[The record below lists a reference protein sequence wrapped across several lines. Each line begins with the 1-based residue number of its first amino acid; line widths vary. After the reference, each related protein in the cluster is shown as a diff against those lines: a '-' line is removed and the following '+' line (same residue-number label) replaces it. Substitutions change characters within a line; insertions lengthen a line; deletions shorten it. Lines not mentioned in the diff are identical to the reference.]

1 MIRLLDDDVINRI
14 AAGEVVE
21 RPASVLKELV
31 ENALDAGAR
40 HLAVALRGGGTELVQ
55 VADDGSGMD
64 RSDATLC
71 LERHATSKI
80 MRFEDLDEVGT
91 LGFRGEAVPSIAA
104 VSRFELLTRLRGAD
118 SGTRVRVEG
127 GKLVD
132 VAEAGAPEGTRISV
146 RDLFFN
152 VPARR
157 KFLRTEP
164 TELGHCEEALRRIL
178 LIRPEISA
186 ELLVDG
192 RARLRAPLAADR
204 LERAAALLGPP
215 GAQLVAVQ
223 EQRGDYEIDA
233 LLSPLEHSAAAN
245 QAQLYLYVNGRFV
258 RDGLL
263 RKAVT
268 EAYQALLPR
277 GRAPLVVLELRLPA
291 EEVDVNVHPAKIEV
305 RFREAR
311 HVIERVASSLHAGLS
326 RLGHRVRLPSPGAP
340 WASAVEAGNQLRLG
354 LPTAGEGLSA
364 ISAAILSGPQGSQ
377 SDPQQRASRAQ
388 SEVVSAQR
396 TETRAQPTETGGL
409 ISLSE
414 AEEGN
419 SSPSTLRSVP
429 QHVDIIAQRAD
440 GGPRYSV
447 QASQRTESDT
457 QHSAVRRA
465 PPVID
470 PRPAWSRAW
479 ASPPRPAA
487 LVSAAAPAPAPAPSG
502 SGRYQDLRLIGQA
515 LGRFVLA
522 EAPEGLLL
530 IDQQALSLALVR
542 AQLEPPSASPGRALL
557 SPRVVE
563 LDPAALHRFAALAP
577 ALAALGVVAEDF
589 GPSALILKQLPLALS
604 AADPDALLPA
614 LLRGPS
620 LPGEPGGPGLRAALI
635 ERLSALAVP
644 AEQQRSLYELR
655 ELLKRVDAV
664 LAVPPLEDT
673 ARCRLLTAAELE
685 RLVRGGRP

>member
-40 HLAVALRGGGTELVQ
+40 HLAVAVRGGGTELVQ
-55 VADDGSGMD
+55 VADDGCGMD

-80 MRFEDLDEVGT
+80 TRFEDLDEVGT

-104 VSRFELLTRLRGAD
+104 VSRFELLTRARGAD

-127 GKLVD
+127 GKLLD
-132 VAEAGAPEGTRISV
+132 VVETGAPEGTRISV

-178 LIRPEISA
+178 LIRPEVSA

-192 RARLRAPLAADR
+192 RSRLRAPVAADR
-204 LERAAALLGPP
+204 LERAAALLGEA
-215 GAQLVAVQ
+215 GAQLIAVH

-277 GRAPLVVLELRLPA
+277 GRAPLVVLELRLPP

-305 RFREAR
+305 RFREGR
-311 HVIERVASSLHAGLS
+311 HVVERVAHSLHAGLS
-326 RLGHRVRLPSPGAP
+326 RLGLLSGGEGRPAAGAEQAAPGAHRTADDAQRETSSLQQDEQ
-340 WASAVEAGNQLRLG
+340 ASAA
-354 LPTAGEGLSA
+354 
-364 ISAAILSGPQGSQ
+364 SQ
-377 SDPQQRASRAQ
+377 SDPQ
-388 SEVVSAQR
+388 
-396 TETRAQPTETGGL
+396 
-409 ISLSE
+409 
-414 AEEGN
+414 
-419 SSPSTLRSVP
+419 RSVRGVPAPVHDRAALGVPQTQMGPLP
-429 QHVDIIAQRAD
+429 QHVEMMAQRGESTA
-440 GGPRYSV
+440 RYSV
-447 QASQRTESDT
+447 SPAQQAEDDP
-457 QHSAVRRA
+457 QHGPSRRA
-465 PPVID
+465 PLAVD
-470 PRPAWSRAW
+470 PRPAWSRPW
-479 ASPPRPAA
+479 ASPHRPAP
-487 LVSAAAPAPAPAPSG
+487 LVAAAAPAPAPAPSG
-502 SGRYQDLRLIGQA
+502 SARYQDLRLIGQA
-515 LGRFVLA
+515 LGRFILA

-542 AQLEPPSASPGRALL
+542 AQLEPAAPSPGRALL

-563 LDPAALHRFAALAP
+563 LDPAALQRFAGLAP
-577 ALAALGVVAEDF
+577 ALAQLGVVAEDF

-614 LLRGPS
+614 LLRGPA
-620 LPGEPGGPGLRAALI
+620 LAGEAGGPGLGAALI

-664 LAVPPLEDT
+664 LAVPPLEDL
-673 ARCRLLTAAELE
+673 ARCRLLSAGELD
-685 RLVRGGRP
+685 RLLRGGRP